1 MQIDVM
7 DSFLAMKLIQ
17 MEHFDGLMTL
27 KKAETT
33 TIKSALYQIDF
44 LNFRTALLLLC
55 RWFMFGYAK

>member
-33 TIKSALYQIDF
+33 TIKSALFQFEFFKFVYSI
-44 LNFRTALLLLC
+44 TTTV
-55 RWFMFGYAK
+55 